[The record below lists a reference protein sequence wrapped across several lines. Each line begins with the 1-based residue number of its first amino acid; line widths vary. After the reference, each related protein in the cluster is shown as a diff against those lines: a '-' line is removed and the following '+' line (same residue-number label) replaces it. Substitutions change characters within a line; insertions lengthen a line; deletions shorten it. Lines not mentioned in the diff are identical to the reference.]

1 MFQFAVGLLALNKA
15 EMVTLVREHQADDPA
30 SWIPAF
36 GRAAEDALTICE
48 MIHTAQTRL
57 AVAIAAVNVEDDARG
72 MRAASAALFYLHS
85 ARKTF
90 RQPSSCC

>member
-90 RQPSSCC
+90 RQRSSCC